1 MKRAASAV
9 FSFEV
14 VFVLFLFAGRFKED
28 PRFEWVPVDTTVLLL
43 LGSLAAG
50 GWVLYKRRG
59 KMRRSPLLLT
69 GLLGLFFTFCG
80 FSYFWS
86 PSTAYAIE
94 KIGYLWVL
102 TFWSFLGCAFIIS
115 RDQARL
121 HRFFVVLMVFS
132 SWFVF
137 EALGAFLSADL
148 TGQQVYALG
157 TRYLG
162 LGRVIGLGSIVLFI
176 YAISA
181 ARSRMRRLLF
191 LALFFGHVATL
202 LVIGGRG
209 PLLATVAGLLIPVYF
224 GTDWDMMRAKVSV
237 QRYVKPIIVSLL
249 VSVVGVILFLPS
261 GALTSILR
269 LQVLFSN
276 DVGASAGIRIQMYE
290 QAVEIWAAHPLGGA
304 GIGGWPVLAGWGD
317 QKMYPHNLFLEVL
330 SEYGIVGLVLVFT
343 FASYGFQKL
352 FAGRPIKKSILK
364 IVILSIFANAFVNA
378 MLTGDLSDNRVLF
391 AIVGLFLYSP
401 SKHAHRFHRT

>member
-28 PRFEWVPVDTTVLLL
+28 PRFDWVPVDTTVLLL

-50 GWVLYKRRG
+50 GWVFYKRKG
-59 KMRRSPLLLT
+59 KMRRSALLLT

-86 PSTAYAIE
+86 PSTAYAVE

-121 HRFFVVLMVFS
+121 RRFFVVLMVFS

-137 EALGAFLSADL
+137 EALGAFLRADL

-181 ARSRMRRLLF
+181 TRSRIRRLLF
-191 LALFFGHVATL
+191 LALFFAHVATL

-209 PLLATVAGLLIPVYF
+209 PLLATVAGLLVPVYF

-237 QRYVKPIIVSLL
+237 QRYVKPIIASLL

-261 GALTSILR
+261 GALTTVLR

-276 DVGASAGIRIQMYE
+276 DVGASAGMRIQMYE

-330 SEYGIVGLVLVFT
+330 SEYGIIGFILVST
-343 FASYGFQKL
+343 FAFYAFRKM
-352 FAGRPIKKSILK
+352 FAGKPVNKSILK
-364 IVILSIFANAFVNA
+364 IIIFSIFANTFVNA

-391 AIVGLFLYSP
+391 AMVGLFLYSP
-401 SKHAHRFHRT
+401 SERDQYCHRT

>member
-28 PRFEWVPVDTTVLLL
+28 PRFDWVPVDTTVLLL

-50 GWVLYKRRG
+50 GWVFYKRRG

-121 HRFFVVLMVFS
+121 RRFFVVIMVFS

-181 ARSRMRRLLF
+181 TRSKMRRLLF
-191 LALFFGHVATL
+191 LVLFFGHVATL

-209 PLLATVAGLLIPVYF
+209 PLLATVAGLLVPVYF

-237 QRYVKPIIVSLL
+237 QRYVKPIIASLFVSI
-249 VSVVGVILFLPS
+249 VGVILFLPS
-261 GALTSILR
+261 GALTTILR

-276 DVGASAGIRIQMYE
+276 DVGASAGMRIQMYE
-290 QAVEIWAAHPLGGA
+290 QALEIWSVHPFGGA

-317 QKMYPHNLFLEVL
+317 QKMYPHNLFLEIL
-330 SEYGIVGLVLVFT
+330 SEYGIIGFILVST
-343 FASYGFQKL
+343 FAFYAFRKL
-352 FAGRPIKKSILK
+352 FAGRPVNKSILK
-364 IVILSIFANAFVNA
+364 IVVLSIFANAFVNA

-391 AIVGLFLYSP
+391 AMVGLFLYSP
-401 SKHAHRFHRT
+401 SERDQHCHRT